1 MNHGGVCV
9 CWTGFCMLPSS
20 IFPPLCH
27 RLHFKIPL
35 LRSTCPEDSGW
46 VGKWKGV
53 EWRGSEF
60 DTRPKS
66 QRIISYPLSFE
77 ISSLDKIS
85 YMWMKA
91 DFQHTY
97 TRDYSYWVWVSEN
110 SMNKDN
116 NTTDCEAIE
125 RNKTYSQEGRK
136 GTLGWLFALV
146 PKVL

>member
-1 MNHGGVCV
+1 MNIRIKYMNHGFMVVCV

-97 TRDYSYWVWVSEN
+97 TAYERLFILGCGYQKILWTRITIQQCARSYR
-110 SMNKDN
+110 K
-116 NTTDCEAIE
+116 
-125 RNKTYSQEGRK
+125 KTY
-136 GTLGWLFALV
+136 
-146 PKVL
+146 